1 MNQRMPQPLSEP
13 ANQRASSLPPLAL
26 VDLDDTLFQT
36 HNRIQPDHT
45 YRVATLDK
53 HQQPLSFMSPTQWQF
68 VQWLFHSTHVV
79 AITARSVEALARV
92 QLSFEH
98 GAVCSHGGTVLN
110 ADGSIDQVWQQR
122 MTDALAGYQNRL
134 DAILDCAR
142 QLAPEPDAIR
152 AWVVEEQGLKLYAV
166 IKQNYPQ
173 ERPLKDY
180 LDLIPAQLLQGFY
193 FHINGNNLA
202 LLPRPVTKAGATEYL
217 LGKFDLA
224 QRPLLGFGDSL
235 SDVGFLSQCQWWGM
249 PQRSQLNRWL
259 GHALQSQYDQEGYY
273 GDYHQ

>member
-1 MNQRMPQPLSEP
+1 MNQRITEQVMQHS
-13 ANQRASSLPPLAL
+13 NTLPPLAL

-36 HNRIQPDHT
+36 HNRIKPDDT

-68 VQWLFHSTHVV
+68 VQWLFQSTHVV

-92 QLSFEH
+92 QLKFEH

-110 ADGSIDQVWQQR
+110 ADGSIDQIWQQR
-122 MTDALAGYQNRL
+122 MTEALADYQTPL
-134 DAILDCAR
+134 QQILESAL
-142 QLAPEPDAIR
+142 QLAPQPDAIR
-152 AWVVEEQGLKLYAV
+152 AWIVQEQGLNLYAV

-173 ERPLKDY
+173 DRQLKDY
-180 LDLIPAQLLQGFY
+180 LELLPAHLLQGFY

-202 LLPRPVTKAGATEYL
+202 LLPNPVTKASATEYV
-217 LGKFDLA
+217 LGKYDLTH
-224 QRPLLGFGDSL
+224 RPVLGFGDSL

-249 PQRSQLNRWL
+249 PQRSQLNRWV
-259 GHALQSQYDQEGYY
+259 GHALQSHYDQEGYY
-273 GDYHQ
+273 GDYH